1 MGAVTDTACNSQLED
16 SWYYLLGIAETTGYC
31 RHSVMALSEPW
42 YWICLPVDVLFC
54 FGFFFTKIHTIFYCN
69 DAIIQKWLPISFKI
83 NLDLKVKFK
92 LVPFKISQRYFK
104 YLELFM
110 FYISNVTQN
119 LTLYLIPVCAER
131 WCHFASSHVAGA
143 EYRKLF
149 AQQSL
154 EWPRW
159 PRNWSWKSGGKFFF
173 QNVWHLQMIAFCFW
187 FSIFH
192 SVTTF
197 LGIEVIC
204 MSLQMHYFESVSVSK
219 KKSNLTPYFGMN
231 LFFQSCQR
239 TGQTRRRLC
248 WRGWCSTWS
257 TWVWLWWASL
267 KERTWPL
274 LPFAELLP
282 RWVSIPH

>member
-1 MGAVTDTACNSQLED
+1 MLLICRVSRCLWKIFSALCMGAVTDTACNSQLED

-119 LTLYLIPVCAER
+119 LTLYLYHYVR
-131 WCHFASSHVAGA
+131 
-143 EYRKLF
+143 
-149 AQQSL
+149 
-154 EWPRW
+154 
-159 PRNWSWKSGGKFFF
+159 SGD
-173 QNVWHLQMIAFCFW
+173 
-187 FSIFH
+187 
-192 SVTTF
+192 VTLPAHTL
-197 LGIEVIC
+197 LGLSTVNC
-204 MSLQMHYFESVSVSK
+204 LL
-219 KKSNLTPYFGMN
+219 SNL
-231 LFFQSCQR
+231 
-239 TGQTRRRLC
+239 
-248 WRGWCSTWS
+248 
-257 TWVWLWWASL
+257 
-267 KERTWPL
+267 
-274 LPFAELLP
+274 
-282 RWVSIPH
+282 

>member
-54 FGFFFTKIHTIFYCN
+54 FVFFFTKIHTIFYCN

-159 PRNWSWKSGGKFFF
+159 PRNWSWKSGEKFFPECVTFANDCILLLVFHFPQCHNFFGNWGDMHEPANALLWKCVSF
-173 QNVWHLQMIAFCFW
+173 Q
-187 FSIFH
+187 
-192 SVTTF
+192 
-197 LGIEVIC
+197 
-204 MSLQMHYFESVSVSK
+204 K